1 MRIFHVHYVKINR
14 SWIYKMNWQGLFE
27 LDPLNCR
34 QSQCCSTIS
43 KESDVLSA
51 VRGTLRRS

>member
-1 MRIFHVHYVKINR
+1 MLRIFHVHYVKLPILDLQN
-14 SWIYKMNWQGLFE
+14 KLAGLFE

-34 QSQCCSTIS
+34 QSQCCSTIF